1 MTDTPTAEEVA
12 QHYTAMGH
20 SVDLINDIV
29 AGNQDDNMEAAD
41 LQDTVTRN
49 VDHLEIM
56 LAKDFWTSEDMSA
69 ANAAVT
75 AGQSYTA

>member
-1 MTDTPTAEEVA
+1 MTDTPTTEELA
-12 QHYTAMGH
+12 RHYTAMGH

-29 AGNQDDNMEAAD
+29 AGNQDDNMEAVD

-56 LAKDFWTSEDMSA
+56 LAKDFWTTEDMSA

-75 AGQSYTA
+75 AGKSYVA

>member
-1 MTDTPTAEEVA
+1 MTDTPTAEEIA
-12 QHYTAMGH
+12 QHYTALGH
-20 SVDLINDIV
+20 SVNLINDII

-41 LQDTVTRN
+41 LQDIVTRN

>member
-1 MTDTPTAEEVA
+1 MTDTLTTEEIA
-12 QHYTAMGH
+12 RHYTAIGH
-20 SVDLINDIV
+20 SVDLINDVV
-29 AGNQDDNMEAAD
+29 AGNQDDNMEAVD

-56 LAKDFWTSEDMSA
+56 LAKDFWTTEDMSA

-75 AGQSYTA
+75 AGKSYVA

>member
-1 MTDTPTAEEVA
+1 MTDTLTTEEIA

-20 SVDLINDIV
+20 SVDLINDVV
-29 AGNQDDNMEAAD
+29 AGNQDDNMEAVD

-56 LAKDFWTSEDMSA
+56 LAKDFWTTEDMSA

-75 AGQSYTA
+75 AGKSYVA